1 MTTSYRKKLIEVALP
16 LPEINEGSKPETE
29 NPFLKGHPRAIHNW
43 WARTPL
49 SVSRA
54 ILFAQLIDDPEND
67 FPPEEAKKKREKLID
82 FVARLATWQATTD
95 EEIIATARKI
105 ISAQFKGKMPEFWDM
120 FAGRASIPLEAQRLG
135 LKVTS
140 SDLNPVAVTIQR
152 GLLEFPSAFS
162 GRPPVHP
169 KGSEFL
175 VKRETWFGTQGL
187 AEDVRWYGKWVCQEA
202 RKQIVGLYPKGPDG
216 KTVIGWLWARTVP
229 SPDPSCDGAHVP
241 LVRSFQLAGKSRKV
255 WVVPKIDRKKN
266 TIDFCISEAIDPE
279 LKGTVARKGATCLL
293 SGSPM
298 PFPYVREQAKKGNM
312 RNRLMAIVT
321 EGNRARA
328 YHAPTE
334 AHSKAADQVKP
345 DWKPDCEMPKK
356 HRNFQPPVYGMDNLG
371 DLFTARQLLALGT
384 LCEIIKTVRQ
394 NVVNHSGG
402 DMAYA
407 DAITLYLTCALSRM
421 TDYHSNLTTWN
432 PTNENVRNL
441 FQRQAIPMAWD
452 FCEANPIEG
461 KLAYDVATEWVASSL
476 ESLPTNCKAAQVIQ
490 LDARKATPK
499 FDTAPVVS
507 TDPPYYDNISY
518 ADLADFFYVWL
529 RRILRDVDPQT
540 FTTVLTP
547 KDPELI
553 ASPTRH
559 GSMQLAEQHFRDGF
573 QKVFSIVREKS
584 RADVPC
590 TIYYA
595 FKQEEEDTAS
605 EGSHRVSTGWET
617 MLEGLVDAGLQIT
630 GTWPVRTTKKARA
643 VAKDANA
650 LASAVVLVAR
660 RRPQNSP
667 QCGRREFIAEMKR
680 ELPSALKHLQ
690 QGNIAPVDL
699 AQAAIGPG
707 MAIYSR
713 YSRILETD
721 GSSMTVRTAL
731 KLINQ
736 TLDETLAEQEG
747 DFDPETAWAVAWFEQ
762 FGFNEGTFGD
772 AETLCR
778 AKNTA
783 IKALSS
789 AGIVR
794 AGAGK
799 TRLLRVNELPSD
811 WDPSTDKR
819 LTVWEMV
826 HHLVR
831 VMDAGGET
839 AAAELVAKLGDAADA
854 ARELAYRLY
863 SICERKKRAAEAL
876 TYNALVQSWLEI
888 SRLARES
895 GKPRETQHQ
904 MFEQE

>member
-1 MTTSYRKKLIEVALP
+1 MTTPYRKKLIEVALP

-54 ILFAQLIDDPEND
+54 ILFAQLIDDPGND
-67 FPPEEAKKKREKLID
+67 LPPEDAKKERERLID
-82 FVARLATWQATTD
+82 FVAQLATWQATTD
-95 EEIIATARKI
+95 EEIIATARKMI
-105 ISAQFKGKMPEFWDM
+105 AAQFKGKMPEFWDM

-152 GLLEFPSAFS
+152 GLLEFPPAFS

-169 KGSEFL
+169 KDSESL
-175 VKRETWFGTQGL
+175 VDRGTWSGTQGL
-187 AEDVRWYGKWVCQEA
+187 AEDIRWYGKRVSQEA
-202 RKQIVGLYPKGPDG
+202 RKGLAGFYPKGPDG

-241 LVRSFQLAGKSRKV
+241 LVRSFQLAGKTRQA

-266 TIDFCISEAIDPE
+266 TIDFFIAEDIDPD
-279 LKGTVARKGATCLL
+279 LKGTVVRKGATCLL

-312 RNRLMAIVT
+312 CNRLMAIVT

-334 AHSKAADQVKP
+334 AHSNAAEQAKP
-345 DWKPDCEMPKK
+345 NWRPDCEMPQR
-356 HRNFQPPVYGMDNLG
+356 HPFRPPIYGMDNMG
-371 DLFTARQLLALGT
+371 DLFTNRQLVALVTISDLIG
-384 LCEIIKTVRQ
+384 TVRKTICDHA
-394 NVVNHSGG
+394 NG
-402 DMAYA
+402 DTAYA
-407 DAITLYLTCALSRM
+407 DAVTVYLACALSRM
-421 TDYHSNLTTWN
+421 ADYHCNLATWN

-441 FQRQAIPMAWD
+441 FQRQSLPMAWD
-452 FCEANPIEG
+452 FCEANPVEG
-461 KLAYDVATEWVASSL
+461 KLAYDAATEWVASSL
-476 ESLPTNCKAAQVIQ
+476 ESLPTDCVAAQVIQ
-490 LDARKATPK
+490 LDASNALPE
-499 FDTAPVVS
+499 FGTAPVVS

-553 ASPTRH
+553 ASPARH
-559 GSMQLAEQHFRDGF
+559 GSMQLAEEHFREGF
-573 QKVFSIVREKS
+573 QKVFGIVRDKS

-595 FKQEEEDTAS
+595 FKQEEEDTES

-617 MLEGLVDAGLQIT
+617 MLEGLVDAGFQIT

-643 VAKDANA
+643 VAKNANA

-660 RRPQNSP
+660 RRPPDSP
-667 QCGRREFIAEMKR
+667 QCSRREFMAELKR
-680 ELPSALKHLQ
+680 ELPTALKHLQ

-707 MAIYSR
+707 MAVYSR

-721 GSSMTVRTAL
+721 GGSMTVWTAL

-762 FGFNEGTFGD
+762 FGFGEGPFGD
-772 AETLCR
+772 AEILSR

-783 IKALSS
+783 INALSS
-789 AGIVR
+789 AGIVK

-799 TRLLRVNELPSD
+799 TRLLRVDELPTD
-811 WDPSTDKR
+811 WDPAADKR
-819 LTVWEMV
+819 PTVWEMV
-826 HHLVR
+826 HHLIR
-831 VMDAGGET
+831 VMDTGGET
-839 AAAELVAKLGDAADA
+839 SAAELVAKLGGAADA

-863 SICERKKRAAEAL
+863 SVCERKKRAAEAL
-876 TYNALVQSWLEI
+876 AYNALVQSWLEI
-888 SRLARES
+888 SRLAREG
-895 GKPRETQHQ
+895 GKQRETQRQ